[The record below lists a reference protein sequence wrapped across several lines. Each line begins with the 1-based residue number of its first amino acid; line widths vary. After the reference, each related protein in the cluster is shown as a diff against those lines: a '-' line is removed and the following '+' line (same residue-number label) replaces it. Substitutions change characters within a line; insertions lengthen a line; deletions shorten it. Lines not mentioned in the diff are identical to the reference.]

1 MRNVA
6 QRQEPT
12 IGDPFGLGWEDLPVR
27 LPRRR
32 GSAAPVG
39 VALLAA
45 VILGL
50 GIVVLAAAQSI
61 GHQAPP
67 PRAEAAQPPLWIDI
81 VKPIALFG
89 LDMPDISKD
98 ARIYVARRHSEGGGR
113 QDTLGFGRLDGPDPY
128 LRLMVYRIGNE
139 ARHKVSFYV
148 DLARRAAAAGLSIG
162 HGLKSQEAMTR
173 FGLFEVAD
181 VDLMDKEGLPTPC
194 LGFRSANDDLPVQMA
209 GFACGSKAKPLSRP
223 GLVCLIERLDLNSA
237 GEDQV
242 LARFFAEAELKRTA
256 ACNGNALAPAA
267 TRASWLDQ
275 ADALPP
281 LKARKAR

>member
-12 IGDPFGLGWEDLPVR
+12 IGDPFGLGWEDPPAR
-27 LPRRR
+27 LLRR
-32 GSAAPVG
+32 GSATPVA

-50 GIVVLAAAQSI
+50 GIAVLAAQSI
-61 GHQAPP
+61 GNQLQPA
-67 PRAEAAQPPLWIDI
+67 RAEMRRPPQWIDI

-98 ARIYVARRHSEGGGR
+98 AKVYAARRHSEGGGR
-113 QDTLGFGRLDGPDPY
+113 QDTLGFGRLEGPDPY
-128 LRLMVYRIGNE
+128 LRLTVYRIGNE
-139 ARHKVSFYV
+139 ATHRVSFYV

-162 HGLKSQEAMTR
+162 HSPQLQEAMTR

-181 VDLMDKEGLPTPC
+181 VDLIDKEGLPTPC
-194 LGFRSANDDLPVQMA
+194 LGFRTASDDLPVQMA
-209 GFACGSKAKPLSRP
+209 GFACGSKIKPLSRP

-242 LARFFAEAELKRTA
+242 LARFFAEAELRRTA

-281 LKARKAR
+281 LKTRKGR